1 MNTATFTQ
9 QDIINAQTSA
19 KIDILAQEMKD
30 FKEEMREFK
39 GEMRDFKEEM
49 RQQNEMRHAEITE
62 IRQSIDST
70 NKYIRNFFYTSLAA
84 IGAMLL
90 TVLLNSPK

>member
-30 FKEEMREFK
+30 FKD
-39 GEMRDFKEEM
+39 EMRDFKDEM
-49 RQQNEMRHAEITE
+49 RRQNEQSREDMRE
-62 IRQSIDST
+62 IRKSLSEMGSHV
-70 NKYIRNFFYTSLAA
+70 RNISYATIAA
-84 IGAMLL
+84 IGAMVV
-90 TVLLNSPK
+90 TVLMNLPK